1 MQKKNSTSQMKCS
14 KKWESQ
20 NKNRKMKNVLLGLFV
35 VLGLNTFAQ
44 SKIAHVDSQKLLDTL
59 PSRKLAIKKLDSLKA
74 AGMQELQVMDADFQK
89 AYSIYMTNKDRMSEV
104 ERQIQESKLM
114 QKQQMLEATQT
125 SLEEGLQLMS
135 EELNAPIL
143 DRVQKSIEIVS
154 ERKKLNYVIDVSA
167 TMYSKGGVDITN
179 EVIVELLIL
188 DAAATKK

>member
-1 MQKKNSTSQMKCS
+1 
-14 KKWESQ
+14 
-20 NKNRKMKNVLLGLFV
+20 MKNVLLGLFV
-35 VLGLNTFAQ
+35 ALGLNTFAQ

-59 PSRKLAIKKLDSLKA
+59 PSRKLAIKKLDSLKT

-89 AYSIYMTNKDRMSEV
+89 AYQAYMTNKDKMSEV

-167 TMYSKGGVDITN
+167 TMYSKGGMDITN

>member
-1 MQKKNSTSQMKCS
+1 
-14 KKWESQ
+14 
-20 NKNRKMKNVLLGLFV
+20 MKNVLLGLFV
-35 VLGLNTFAQ
+35 ALGLNTFAQ

-59 PSRKLAIKKLDSLKA
+59 PSRKLAIKKLDSLKT

-89 AYSIYMTNKDRMSEV
+89 AYQVYMTNKDKMSEV

-167 TMYSKGGVDITN
+167 TMYSKGGIDITN